1 MYICVELHR
10 TGIFPI
16 SCLKT
21 RDTQQLL
28 EKNVDTESSCF
39 FLFFSWSWVPNGQ
52 TSVQLDS
59 NYLQKSNKG
68 LQKSRKFRK
77 CQKCGE
83 KHQNGHISTI
93 WPPNENL
100 RALSFLQL
108 SKLKKIKCPHFLD
121 LWPLGW
127 DIAIYSI
134 SWFGSKLKDINKMT
148 KWQYLSP
155 QAKNLK
161 NKGTFFSP
169 TLKVEER
176 KVPSDFR
183 LEAIWLSYGHF
194 DVFLQIFDIF

>member
-1 MYICVELHR
+1 MTLDCVRDMQSCKHLSMRVCEYARMQVSKYASICKYASMHICKYAHICVELPR
-10 TGIFPI
+10 TGIYPI

-59 NYLQKSNKG
+59 NYLQKSNRG

-83 KHQNGHISTI
+83 KHQNSHISTI

-100 RALSFLQL
+100 RALSFLQP
-108 SKLKKIKCPHFLD
+108 CE
-121 LWPLGW
+121 
-127 DIAIYSI
+127 
-134 SWFGSKLKDINKMT
+134 
-148 KWQYLSP
+148 
-155 QAKNLK
+155 
-161 NKGTFFSP
+161 
-169 TLKVEER
+169 VET
-176 KVPSDFR
+176 S
-183 LEAIWLSYGHF
+183 
-194 DVFLQIFDIF
+194 